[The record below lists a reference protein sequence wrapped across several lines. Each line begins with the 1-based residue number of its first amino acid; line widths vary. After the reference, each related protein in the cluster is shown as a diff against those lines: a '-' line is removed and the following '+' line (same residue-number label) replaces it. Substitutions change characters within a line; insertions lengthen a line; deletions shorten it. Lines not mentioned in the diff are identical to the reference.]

1 MKRILIINGHPYEKS
16 FCSAITDAYEKGARQ
31 AGAEVKR
38 INLGDLRF
46 DPILHKGYHEI
57 QPLEPDLIKAQAEIK
72 WAEHLVFVFPTWWV
86 GPPALMKGFLDR
98 AFLPGFAFKYH
109 KDSPF
114 WDKLLKGRSARVFIT
129 MDSLIVYNWFK
140 YHNSGHL
147 GFIKGT
153 LDFVGLKP
161 VKVDIFQWV
170 RFSSETRR
178 LKWLKKAEWRGRK
191 MQ

>member
-16 FCSAITDAYEKGARQ
+16 FCSAIADAYEKGARG

-38 INLGDLRF
+38 INLGELRF
-46 DPILHKGYHEI
+46 DPVLHKGYREI
-57 QPLEPDLIKAQAEIK
+57 QPLEPDLIKAQADIK

-86 GPPALMKGFLDR
+86 GLPALMKGFLDR

-114 WDKLLKGRSARVFIT
+114 WDKLLKGRSARALIT
-129 MDSLIVYNWFK
+129 MDAPLIYNWFK
-140 YHNSGHL
+140 YHGSGHI

-153 LDFVGLKP
+153 LGFVGIKP
-161 VKVDIFQWV
+161 VRVDIFDWV
-170 RFSSETRR
+170 RFSAEKRR
-178 LKWLKKAEWRGRK
+178 LKWLKKAEVRGRK
-191 MQ
+191 MK

>member
-1 MKRILIINGHPYEKS
+1 MKRILIINGHPYKDS
-16 FCSAITDAYEKGARQ
+16 LCLAIAGAYEKGARA

-72 WAEHLVFVFPTWWV
+72 WAQHLVFVFPTWWV
-86 GPPALMKGFLDR
+86 GLPALMKGFLDR
-98 AFLPGFAFKYH
+98 TFLPGFAFKYH

-129 MDSLIVYNWFK
+129 MDSLLLYNWLK
-140 YHNSGHL
+140 YHDSGHTP
-147 GFIKGT
+147 FIKGT
-153 LDFVGLKP
+153 LGFVGIKP
-161 VKVDIFQWV
+161 VKVDIFEWV
-170 RFSSETRR
+170 RFSSEPRR
-178 LKWLKKAEWRGRK
+178 LKWLKKAENRGRK